1 MRISDW
7 SSDVC
12 SSDLQFP
19 GEGREHL
26 AIDTTS
32 AEWRAAAP
40 GAELLGLYRDDR
52 YPEDIVMLRLP
63 AGSRLPPQMIDAA
76 AAPHGLEIFVV
87 SGGLVADGA
96 RYAAGA
102 WLRAPHGIAKHLD
115 RQSGVSGKSVSVRG
129 DRGGRRSIEKKKIK

>member
-1 MRISDW
+1 MFFFLMIRRPPRSTRTDTLFPYTTLFR
-7 SSDVC
+7 SLFVKLC
-12 SSDLQFP
+12 QFP

-52 YPEDIVMLRLP
+52 YPQDIVMLRLT

-76 AAPHGLEIFVV
+76 AAPPGLEIFRSDERQVGKECV
-87 SGGLVADGA
+87 STCRSTGA
-96 RYAAGA
+96 
-102 WLRAPHGIAKHLD
+102 P
-115 RQSGVSGKSVSVRG
+115 
-129 DRGGRRSIEKKKIK
+129 

>member
-1 MRISDW
+1 MFFFLMIRRPPRSTRTDTLFPYTTLFR
-7 SSDVC
+7 SLFVKLC
-12 SSDLQFP
+12 QFP

-52 YPEDIVMLRLP
+52 YPEDIVMLRLT

-96 RYAAGA
+96 QIG
-102 WLRAPHGIAKHLD
+102 RAH
-115 RQSGVSGKSVSVRG
+115 V
-129 DRGGRRSIEKKKIK
+129 

>member
-1 MRISDW
+1 MFFFLMIRRPPRSTRTDTLFPYTTLFR
-7 SSDVC
+7 SLFVKLC
-12 SSDLQFP
+12 QFP

-63 AGSRLPPQMIDAA
+63 AGSRLPPQLLN
-76 AAPHGLEIFVV
+76 AAPAPPGLEIFLVH
-87 SGGLVADGA
+87 SRLVADRA
-96 RYAAGA
+96 RYPAGA
-102 WLRAPHGIAKHLD
+102 WLRAQPAPAPHLTA
-115 RQSGVSGKSVSVRG
+115 RT
-129 DRGGRRSIEKKKIK
+129 